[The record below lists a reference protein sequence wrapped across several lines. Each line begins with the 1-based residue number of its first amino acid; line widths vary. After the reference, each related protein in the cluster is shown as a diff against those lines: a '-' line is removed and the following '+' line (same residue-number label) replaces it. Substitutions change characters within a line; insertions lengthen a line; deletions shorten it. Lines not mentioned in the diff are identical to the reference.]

1 MKLSSKEINVNKVK
15 TLLKNIQVKKVT
27 HQAVAKELN
36 MRFERMERED
46 EQWFEDLYPR
56 YRRLLTA

>member
-15 TLLKNIQVKKVT
+15 TLLKNIQVNKVT

-46 EQWFEDLYPR
+46 TPWFEDLYPK